1 MKRIQFEAIT
11 LAAVCSEIEQ
21 MHGAKVQSVRQPNDD
36 TIVLELYARGET
48 KFLLIS
54 CHPEYF
60 RVYFSTRKSS
70 TLQNPPQ
77 FCTALRTNLVGL
89 SLENVSM
96 TNSDRILRLEFGD
109 WKLIAELMGKH
120 SNIILVNTNNTIQG
134 AAQWIGKAKSKRP
147 ILAQHKYEN
156 PPVLRDLP
164 DVTEFKVPPKTVVP
178 RQTPRCIDK
187 WQPGFS
193 GSTGAYP
200 FDLSD
205 QYSDWMPAASMSY
218 ALENYYLI
226 EIQRREIDS
235 KRCWLLS
242 QLNRVKLAR
251 EVALASLIEA
261 RDTGAKAAGW
271 QRNGE
276 LLLSYAHDV
285 KPDMESVVLTDYDGN
300 SLAIRLDPELS
311 AKDNALRYFDKAKR
325 AKGRQNQVAEQIDR
339 IEDSANHLRT
349 VILQTEEA
357 KSMQLLVGIEE
368 EVRKNRWTHEQPIAK
383 GGVIER
389 PYDGHRIR
397 DILGPKDYKI
407 LYGENAESNDYLTL
421 RVAKSNDYWLHVRG
435 HTSAHVVIQTNNQ
448 PDKVP
453 KEVLLAAAK
462 IAVQNSNQKHSG
474 YVSVDYVLKKY
485 VRKPK
490 GGPKGTALY
499 TNEKTLHVEG

>member
-1 MKRIQFEAIT
+1 M
-11 LAAVCSEIEQ
+11 
-21 MHGAKVQSVRQPNDD
+21 MGAKVQSVRQPNND
-36 TIVLELYARGET
+36 TVILELYGRGQT
-48 KFLLIS
+48 RNLLIS
-54 CHPEYF
+54 CHPEFF
-60 RVYFSTRKSS
+60 RAHFTTRKSS

-89 SLENVSM
+89 SLEAVTM
-96 TNSDRILRLEFGD
+96 TASDRILKLDFGD
-109 WKLIAELMGKH
+109 WKLISELMGKH
-120 SNIILVNTNNTIQG
+120 SNMILVNTNNTVQA

-156 PPVLRDLP
+156 PPVLRGLP
-164 DVTEFKVPPKTVVP
+164 DATEFKEPPKTILP
-178 RQTPRCIDK
+178 RQNPRNSDK

-193 GSTGAYP
+193 GSMGAYP

-205 QYSDWMPAASMSY
+205 QYPDWMPNDSISY

-226 EIQRREIDS
+226 EIQRREIES
-235 KRCWLLS
+235 KRSWLLS
-242 QLNRVKLAR
+242 QLNRVLLAR
-251 EVALASLIEA
+251 EVAFASLIEA
-261 RDTGAKAAGW
+261 RDTGGKAVGW

-276 LLLSYAHDV
+276 LLLAYAHEV
-285 KPDMESVVLTDYDGN
+285 KPDMESIVLNDYDA
-300 SLAIRLDPELS
+300 SPMEIRLDPELS
-311 AKDNALRYFDKAKR
+311 AKENALRYFDKAKR
-325 AKGRQNQVAEQIDR
+325 AKGRQGQVAEQIDR
-339 IEDSANHLRT
+339 IQGSAAQLRVAIT
-349 VILQTEEA
+349 QVEEA
-357 KSMQLLVGIEE
+357 KSMQILGGLEE
-368 EVRKNRWTHEQPIAK
+368 EARKNRWTQEQPVAK
-383 GGVIER
+383 GGVIDR
-389 PYDGHRIR
+389 PFDGHRIR
-397 DILGPKDYKI
+397 DTLGPNNYKI

-462 IAVQNSNQKHSG
+462 IAVQNSNQKHAG

-490 GGPKGTALY
+490 GGAKGTALY